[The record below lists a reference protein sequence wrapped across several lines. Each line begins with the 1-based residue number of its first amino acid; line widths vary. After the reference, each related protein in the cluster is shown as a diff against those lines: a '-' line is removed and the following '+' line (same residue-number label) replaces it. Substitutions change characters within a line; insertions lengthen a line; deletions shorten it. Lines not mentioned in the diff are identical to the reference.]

1 MAETMEMTETRQYKL
16 REVRIRLE
24 EGRSL
29 LSAVPMSNPE
39 AAMDVMRRELS
50 GYDREVLCV
59 VNLNSRLQ
67 PINFHVVSVGDLS
80 QSIAF
85 IPNILKSGILSNAQS
100 FMLLHN
106 HPSGD
111 VTPSRED
118 IQLTRRVLEA
128 GKILGISCVDHIVV
142 GGGNET
148 YFSMREQ
155 GTLDFADQTISMAAE
170 DILRVGEETKTIQG
184 GSEHMAERDQ
194 REQMEHTEAGENAQ
208 SGRNASDERNQQSS
222 GGRTRLEGERPAYPS
237 RREQLKEITDRL
249 EAGVKEYMTSDVQF
263 RKVLEA
269 MSKFHHYSAN
279 NVLLIAMQMPEATR
293 VASYTTWKTK
303 FNRQVMRGQK
313 GLSIIAPAPVKER
326 REREVVDSRTGSLIL
341 GADGK
346 PKTEEVEVTIPR
358 FKVEKVFDLSQTT
371 GEPLPELDVPE
382 LTGDAKHFQMF
393 LDALTKVSP
402 VPIRFADIDS
412 GAKGYYHTVDKE
424 IVIQKGMSESQT
436 LKTLVHE
443 VSHARLHD
451 RDAMRAEGVA
461 KSAQQKELEAESIAY
476 TVMFHYHMDTSGYS
490 IPYLASWSGSQDTK
504 QLKACMDTIR
514 RTAGEIIEEMDSF
527 MAERMKERSAEHS
540 AEQDPDRF
548 TIYQIRPDSPAGVFE
563 FMGMDFVR
571 QKGYEIRRE
580 DFQEM
585 YTGSLVPGTTLEDLY
600 VQFNGPKM
608 PEDFTGH
615 SLSVSDIV
623 VVHKDGEDH
632 AYYVDR
638 FGYEEVPEFLAPV
651 QTQEKSVQA
660 EAVKESSTPEK
671 AVQEPLKGT
680 EAALKSPEKAAKQP
694 AGKLTFF
701 VAECMEFPVMGEYYG
716 DLSLIEALK
725 LYREMPDGQ
734 MGGKGIGFIL
744 HDGSEF
750 AGDFALVAGGRVQE
764 DVINGVEHY
773 RLNPDIQA
781 AIAEAKTYVHPE
793 TGTPEHG
800 RDNQKDRPSGRKGSV
815 LARLSEKQRTVKAS
829 EKKQPEKPVK
839 AQTAKRGKGEHAL

>member
-1 MAETMEMTETRQYKL
+1 MAETIEMTETKQYKL

-24 EGRSL
+24 EGRALFSDQ
-29 LSAVPMSNPE
+29 PMSNPE
-39 AAMDVMRRELS
+39 AALDVMRRELS

-111 VTPSRED
+111 VTPSQED
-118 IQLTRRVLEA
+118 IMLTRRVLEA
-128 GKILGISCVDHIVV
+128 GKILGIGCVDHIIV
-142 GGGNET
+142 GGGNGF

-155 GTLDFADQTISMAAE
+155 GTLDFTDQTISMAAE
-170 DILRVGEETKTIQG
+170 DILRVGENTEKRSG
-184 GSEHMAERDQ
+184 GREHMAERDQ
-194 REQMEHTEAGENAQ
+194 REQMEQAAAGEPVQ
-208 SGRNASDERNQQSS
+208 SGQNASGERARQGSD
-222 GGRTRLEGERPAYPS
+222 GRFRQEGERPAYPS
-237 RREQLKEITDRL
+237 RREQLKEITERL

-326 REREVVDSRTGSLIL
+326 REREVIDSRTGSPVL

-371 GEPLPELDVPE
+371 GDPLPELDVAE
-382 LTGDAKHFQMF
+382 LTGDAAHYQMF
-393 LDALTKVSP
+393 KDALTAISP

-412 GAKGYYHTVDKE
+412 GAKGYYHTIDKE

-451 RDAMRAEGVA
+451 RDAMKAEGVA

-514 RTAGEIIEEMDSF
+514 RTAGEIIEEMDTF
-527 MAERMKERSAEHS
+527 MAERMKELAAEKT
-540 AEQDPDRF
+540 AEQDTDRY
-548 TIYQIRPDSPAGVFE
+548 TIYQIREGSPAGVFE
-563 FMGMDFVR
+563 FMGMDYIR
-571 QKGYEIRRE
+571 QKGMEIRPE
-580 DFQEM
+580 DYQKV
-585 YTGSLVPGTTLEDLY
+585 YVGALVPGTTLEDLY
-600 VQFNGPKM
+600 IQFNGPKM

-638 FGYEEVPEFLAPV
+638 FGYEEVPEFLAPM
-651 QTQEKSVQA
+651 QAQEKDAQ
-660 EAVKESSTPEK
+660 EK
-671 AVQEPLKGT
+671 AAETGTKQADTEKT
-680 EAALKSPEKAAKQP
+680 EAARTGTIIPEKVDAAPKKAEETARTAHSKDVSQP
-694 AGKLTFF
+694 TRRKESVLGKL
-701 VAECMEFPVMGEYYG
+701 G
-716 DLSLIEALK
+716 
-725 LYREMPDGQ
+725 
-734 MGGKGIGFIL
+734 
-744 HDGSEF
+744 
-750 AGDFALVAGGRVQE
+750 
-764 DVINGVEHY
+764 
-773 RLNPDIQA
+773 
-781 AIAEAKTYVHPE
+781 
-793 TGTPEHG
+793 
-800 RDNQKDRPSGRKGSV
+800 
-815 LARLSEKQRTVKAS
+815 EKQRQIKAA
-829 EKKQPEKPVK
+829 EKAKPEMPERKK
-839 AQTAKRGKGEHAL
+839 AQAVKRGKGEQAL

>member
-1 MAETMEMTETRQYKL
+1 MAETIEMTETKQYKL

-24 EGRSL
+24 EGRALFSDQ
-29 LSAVPMSNPE
+29 PMSNPE
-39 AAMDVMRRELS
+39 AALDVMRRELS

-111 VTPSRED
+111 VTPSQED
-118 IQLTRRVLEA
+118 IMLTRRVLEA
-128 GKILGISCVDHIVV
+128 GKILGIGCVDHIIV
-142 GGGNET
+142 GGGNGF

-155 GTLDFADQTISMAAE
+155 GTLDFTDQTISMAAE
-170 DILRVGEETKTIQG
+170 DILRVGENTEKRSG
-184 GSEHMAERDQ
+184 GREHMAERDQ
-194 REQMEHTEAGENAQ
+194 REQMEQAAAGEPVQ
-208 SGRNASDERNQQSS
+208 SGQNASGERARQGSD
-222 GGRTRLEGERPAYPS
+222 GRFRQEGER
-237 RREQLKEITDRL
+237 

-326 REREVVDSRTGSLIL
+326 REREVIDSRTGSPVL

-371 GEPLPELDVPE
+371 GDPLPELDVAE
-382 LTGDAKHFQMF
+382 LTGDAAHYQMF
-393 LDALTKVSP
+393 MDALTAISP

-412 GAKGYYHTVDKE
+412 GAKGYYHTIDKE

-436 LKTLVHE
+436 LKN
-443 VSHARLHD
+443 
-451 RDAMRAEGVA
+451 AMKAEGVA

-514 RTAGEIIEEMDSF
+514 RTAGEIIEEMDTF
-527 MAERMKERSAEHS
+527 MAERMKELAAEKT
-540 AEQDPDRF
+540 AEQDTDRY
-548 TIYQIRPDSPAGVFE
+548 TIYQIREGSPAGVFE
-563 FMGMDFVR
+563 FMGMDYICFRVY
-571 QKGYEIRRE
+571 GN
-580 DFQEM
+580 
-585 YTGSLVPGTTLEDLY
+585 GLY
-600 VQFNGPKM
+600 PAEG
-608 PEDFTGH
+608 
-615 SLSVSDIV
+615 
-623 VVHKDGEDH
+623 DGD
-632 AYYVDR
+632 
-638 FGYEEVPEFLAPV
+638 
-651 QTQEKSVQA
+651 
-660 EAVKESSTPEK
+660 
-671 AVQEPLKGT
+671 
-680 EAALKSPEKAAKQP
+680 
-694 AGKLTFF
+694 
-701 VAECMEFPVMGEYYG
+701 
-716 DLSLIEALK
+716 
-725 LYREMPDGQ
+725 
-734 MGGKGIGFIL
+734 
-744 HDGSEF
+744 
-750 AGDFALVAGGRVQE
+750 
-764 DVINGVEHY
+764 
-773 RLNPDIQA
+773 
-781 AIAEAKTYVHPE
+781 
-793 TGTPEHG
+793 
-800 RDNQKDRPSGRKGSV
+800 PS
-815 LARLSEKQRTVKAS
+815 
-829 EKKQPEKPVK
+829 
-839 AQTAKRGKGEHAL
+839 

>member
-1 MAETMEMTETRQYKL
+1 MAETIEMTETKQYKL

-24 EGRSL
+24 KGRSL
-29 LSAVPMSNPE
+29 FSDQPMSNPE
-39 AAMDVMRRELS
+39 AALDVMRRELS

-85 IPNILKSGILSNAQS
+85 IPNIMKSGILSNAQS
-100 FMLLHN
+100 FMMLHN

-111 VTPSRED
+111 VTPSQED
-118 IQLTRRVLEA
+118 TLLTRRVLEA
-128 GKILGISCVDHIVV
+128 GKILGIGCVDHIIV
-142 GGGNET
+142 GGGNGL

-155 GTLDFADQTISMAAE
+155 GTLDFTDQTISMAAE
-170 DILRVGEETKTIQG
+170 DILRVGEKTEIRSG
-184 GSEHMAERDQ
+184 GREHMAERDQ
-194 REQMEHTEAGENAQ
+194 REQMEQAAAGEPVQ
-208 SGRNASDERNQQSS
+208 SGQNASGERARAGS
-222 GGRTRLEGERPAYPS
+222 GERSRQESERPAYPS

-249 EAGVKEYMTSDVQF
+249 EAGVKEYMTNDVQF

-326 REREVVDSRTGSLIL
+326 REREVIDSRTGSPVL
-341 GADGK
+341 GTDGK

-371 GEPLPELDVPE
+371 GDPLPELDVAE
-382 LTGDAKHFQMF
+382 LTGDAEHYQMF
-393 LDALTKVSP
+393 MDALTAISP
-402 VPIRFADIDS
+402 VPIRFADIDT

-443 VSHARLHD
+443 VSHARLHE
-451 RDAMRAEGVA
+451 RDAMKAEGVA

-527 MAERMKERSAEHS
+527 MAERMKELAAEKS
-540 AEQDPDRF
+540 AEQDTDLY
-548 TIYQIRPDSPAGVFE
+548 TIYQIREGSPAGVFE
-563 FMGMDFVR
+563 FMGMDYIR
-571 QKGYEIRRE
+571 QKGMEIRPE
-580 DFQEM
+580 DYQEV
-585 YTGSLVPGTTLEDLY
+585 YVGALVPGTTLEDLY
-600 VQFNGPKM
+600 IQFNGPKM

-638 FGYEEVPEFLAPV
+638 FGYEEVPEFLATA
-651 QTQEKSVQA
+651 QAQEKTVQDKATQDQAAQDKSA
-660 EAVKESSTPEK
+660 ETGSKQADAEKTETAKIGTVIPEKVEAAPQKTEGVAKPSLSKDVSQPARRKES
-671 AVQEPLKGT
+671 VL
-680 EAALKSPEKAAKQP
+680 
-694 AGKLTFF
+694 
-701 VAECMEFPVMGEYYG
+701 
-716 DLSLIEALK
+716 
-725 LYREMPDGQ
+725 
-734 MGGKGIGFIL
+734 
-744 HDGSEF
+744 
-750 AGDFALVAGGRVQE
+750 GRL
-764 DVINGVEHY
+764 G
-773 RLNPDIQA
+773 
-781 AIAEAKTYVHPE
+781 
-793 TGTPEHG
+793 
-800 RDNQKDRPSGRKGSV
+800 
-815 LARLSEKQRTVKAS
+815 EKQRQIKAA
-829 EKKQPEKPVK
+829 ERAKPEMPERQK
-839 AQTAKRGKGEHAL
+839 AQVVKRGKGEQAL

>member
-1 MAETMEMTETRQYKL
+1 MAETMEMTEARQYKL

-29 LSAVPMSNPE
+29 LSDVPMSNPE
-39 AAMDVMRRELS
+39 AALDVMRRELS

-111 VTPSRED
+111 VTPSQED
-118 IQLTRRVLEA
+118 IMLTRRVLEA
-128 GKILGISCVDHIVV
+128 GKILGIGCVDHIIV
-142 GGGNET
+142 GGGNGF

-155 GTLDFADQTISMAAE
+155 GTLDFTDQTISMAAE
-170 DILRVGEETKTIQG
+170 DILRVGENTEKRSG
-184 GSEHMAERDQ
+184 GREHMAERDQ
-194 REQMEHTEAGENAQ
+194 REQMEQTAAGEPVQ
-208 SGRNASDERNQQSS
+208 SGQNASGERARQGSD
-222 GGRTRLEGERPAYPS
+222 GRFRQDGERPAYPS

-249 EAGVKEYMTSDVQF
+249 EAGVKEYMTNDVQF
-263 RKVLEA
+263 KKVLEA

-326 REREVVDSRTGSLIL
+326 REREVIDSRTGSPVL

-371 GEPLPELDVPE
+371 GDPLPELDVAE
-382 LTGDAKHFQMF
+382 LTGDAAHYQMF
-393 LDALTKVSP
+393 KDALTAISP

-412 GAKGYYHTVDKE
+412 GAKGYYHTIDKE

-451 RDAMRAEGVA
+451 RDAMKAEGVA

-514 RTAGEIIEEMDSF
+514 RTAGEIIEEMDTF
-527 MAERMKERSAEHS
+527 MAERMKELAAEKT
-540 AEQDPDRF
+540 AEQDTDRY
-548 TIYQIRPDSPAGVFE
+548 TIYQIREGSPAGVFE
-563 FMGMDFVR
+563 FMGMDYIR
-571 QKGYEIRRE
+571 QKGMEIRPE
-580 DFQEM
+580 DYQKV
-585 YTGSLVPGTTLEDLY
+585 YVGALVPGTTLEDLY
-600 VQFNGPKM
+600 IQFNGPKM

-638 FGYEEVPEFLAPV
+638 FGYEEVPEFLAPM
-651 QTQEKSVQA
+651 QAQEKDAQ
-660 EAVKESSTPEK
+660 EK
-671 AVQEPLKGT
+671 AAETGTKQADTEKT
-680 EAALKSPEKAAKQP
+680 EAARTGTIIPEKVDAAPKKAEETARTAHSKDVSQP
-694 AGKLTFF
+694 ARRKESVLGKL
-701 VAECMEFPVMGEYYG
+701 G
-716 DLSLIEALK
+716 
-725 LYREMPDGQ
+725 
-734 MGGKGIGFIL
+734 
-744 HDGSEF
+744 
-750 AGDFALVAGGRVQE
+750 
-764 DVINGVEHY
+764 
-773 RLNPDIQA
+773 
-781 AIAEAKTYVHPE
+781 
-793 TGTPEHG
+793 
-800 RDNQKDRPSGRKGSV
+800 
-815 LARLSEKQRTVKAS
+815 EKQRQIKAA
-829 EKKQPEKPVK
+829 EKAKPEMPERKK
-839 AQTAKRGKGEHAL
+839 AQAVKRGKGEQAL

>member
-1 MAETMEMTETRQYKL
+1 MAETIEMTETKQYKL

-29 LSAVPMSNPE
+29 FSDQPMSDPE
-39 AAMDVMRRELS
+39 AALDVMRRELS

-111 VTPSRED
+111 VSPSQED
-118 IQLTRRVLEA
+118 ILLTRRVLEA
-128 GKILGISCVDHIVV
+128 GKILGIGCVDHIIV
-142 GGGNET
+142 GGGNGI

-155 GTLDFADQTISMAAE
+155 GTLDFTDQTISMAAE
-170 DILRVGEETKTIQG
+170 DILRVGEKTEIRSG

-194 REQMEHTEAGENAQ
+194 REQMEQAAAGETGQ
-208 SGRNASDERNQQSS
+208 SGRDASGEKLQPGAGANARP
-222 GGRTRLEGERPAYPS
+222 EGERPAYPS
-237 RREQLKEITDRL
+237 RREQLKEITERL

-326 REREVVDSRTGSLIL
+326 REREVIDSRTGSPVL

-371 GEPLPELDVPE
+371 GDPLPELDVAE
-382 LTGDAKHFQMF
+382 LTGDAEHYQMF
-393 LDALTKVSP
+393 MDALTAISP

-451 RDAMRAEGVA
+451 RDAMKAEGVA

-514 RTAGEIIEEMDSF
+514 RTAGEIIEEMDAF
-527 MAERMKERSAEHS
+527 MAERMKELAAEKS
-540 AEQDPDRF
+540 AEQDTDRY
-548 TIYQIRPDSPAGVFE
+548 TIYQIREGSPAGVFE
-563 FMGMDFVR
+563 FMGMDYIR
-571 QKGYEIRRE
+571 QKGMEIRQE
-580 DFQEM
+580 DYQEV
-585 YTGSLVPGTTLEDLY
+585 YVGALVPGTTLEDLY
-600 VQFNGPKM
+600 IQFNGPKM

-638 FGYEEVPEFLAPV
+638 FGYEEVPEFLAPM
-651 QTQEKSVQA
+651 QAQEKAAQDKTAETGSKQADAEKA
-660 EAVKESSTPEK
+660 EATRTDTIIPEK
-671 AVQEPLKGT
+671 ADDATKKTVETAQSAPSKDASQSARRKESVLGRLGEKRRQIK
-680 EAALKSPEKAAKQP
+680 EAEKAKP
-694 AGKLTFF
+694 
-701 VAECMEFPVMGEYYG
+701 
-716 DLSLIEALK
+716 
-725 LYREMPDGQ
+725 EMPDRQ
-734 MGGKGIGFIL
+734 
-744 HDGSEF
+744 
-750 AGDFALVAGGRVQE
+750 
-764 DVINGVEHY
+764 
-773 RLNPDIQA
+773 
-781 AIAEAKTYVHPE
+781 
-793 TGTPEHG
+793 
-800 RDNQKDRPSGRKGSV
+800 
-815 LARLSEKQRTVKAS
+815 
-829 EKKQPEKPVK
+829 K
-839 AQTAKRGKGEHAL
+839 AQAVKRGKGEQAL

>member
-1 MAETMEMTETRQYKL
+1 MAETIEMTETKQYKL

-24 EGRSL
+24 KGRSL
-29 LSAVPMSNPE
+29 FSDQPMSNPE
-39 AAMDVMRRELS
+39 AALDVMRRELS

-85 IPNILKSGILSNAQS
+85 IPNIMKSGILSNAQS
-100 FMLLHN
+100 FMMLHN

-111 VTPSRED
+111 VTPSQED
-118 IQLTRRVLEA
+118 TLLTRRVLEA
-128 GKILGISCVDHIVV
+128 GKILGIGCVDHIIV
-142 GGGNET
+142 GGGNGL

-155 GTLDFADQTISMAAE
+155 GTLDFTDQTISMAAE
-170 DILRVGEETKTIQG
+170 DILRVGEKTEIRSG
-184 GSEHMAERDQ
+184 GREHMAERDQ
-194 REQMEHTEAGENAQ
+194 REQMEQAAAGEPVQ
-208 SGRNASDERNQQSS
+208 SGQNASGERARAGS
-222 GGRTRLEGERPAYPS
+222 GERSRQESERPAYPS

-249 EAGVKEYMTSDVQF
+249 EAGVKEYMTNDVQF

-326 REREVVDSRTGSLIL
+326 REREVIDSRTGSPVL
-341 GADGK
+341 GTDGK

-371 GEPLPELDVPE
+371 GDPLPELDVAE
-382 LTGDAKHFQMF
+382 LTGDAEHYQMF
-393 LDALTKVSP
+393 MDALTAISP
-402 VPIRFADIDS
+402 VPIRFADIDT

-451 RDAMRAEGVA
+451 RDAMKAEGVA

-527 MAERMKERSAEHS
+527 MAERMKELAAEKS
-540 AEQDPDRF
+540 AEQDTDLY
-548 TIYQIRPDSPAGVFE
+548 TIYQIREGSPAGVFE
-563 FMGMDFVR
+563 FMGMDYIR
-571 QKGYEIRRE
+571 QKGMEIRPE
-580 DFQEM
+580 DYQEV
-585 YTGSLVPGTTLEDLY
+585 YVGALVPGTTLEDLY
-600 VQFNGPKM
+600 IQFNGPKM

-638 FGYEEVPEFLAPV
+638 FGYEEVPEFLATA
-651 QTQEKSVQA
+651 QAQEKTVQD
-660 EAVKESSTPEK
+660 K
-671 AVQEPLKGT
+671 ATQ
-680 EAALKSPEKAAKQP
+680 
-694 AGKLTFF
+694 
-701 VAECMEFPVMGEYYG
+701 
-716 DLSLIEALK
+716 D
-725 LYREMPDGQ
+725 
-734 MGGKGIGFIL
+734 
-744 HDGSEF
+744 
-750 AGDFALVAGGRVQE
+750 
-764 DVINGVEHY
+764 
-773 RLNPDIQA
+773 QA
-781 AIAEAKTYVHPE
+781 AQDKSAE
-793 TGTPEHG
+793 TGSKQA
-800 RDNQKDRPSGRKGSV
+800 D
-815 LARLSEKQRTVKAS
+815 AEKT
-829 EKKQPEKPVK
+829 E
-839 AQTAKRGKGEHAL
+839 TAKIFKGCKPARKAEGICPWKAR

>member
-1 MAETMEMTETRQYKL
+1 MAERTEMTETRPYKL

-29 LSAVPMSNPE
+29 YSDLPMLNPE
-39 AAMDVMRRELS
+39 AALDVMRRELS

-59 VNLNSRLQ
+59 VNLNNRLQ
-67 PINFHVVSVGDLS
+67 PINFHVVSIGDLS
-80 QSIAF
+80 QSIAS
-85 IPNILKSGILSNAQS
+85 IPNILKSAILSNAQS

-106 HPSGD
+106 HPSGN
-111 VTPSRED
+111 VTPSQED
-118 IQLTRRVLEA
+118 IQLTRRVIEA
-128 GKILGISCVDHIVV
+128 GKIFGLACQDHVIV
-142 GGGNET
+142 GGSNGT

-155 GTLDFADQTISMAAE
+155 ETLDFTDQTISMAAE
-170 DILRVGEETKTIQG
+170 DILRVGEETVTIAG
-184 GSEHMAERDQ
+184 GSEHMAEMEKK
-194 REQMEHTEAGENAQ
+194 EQMETAAASENAQ
-208 SGRNASDERNQQSS
+208 AD
-222 GGRTRLEGERPAYPS
+222 RPAYPS

-249 EAGVKEYMTSDVQF
+249 EAGVKEYMTNDVQF
-263 RKVLEA
+263 KKVLEA

-313 GLSIIAPAPVKER
+313 GLSILAPVPVKQR
-326 REREVVDSRTGSLIL
+326 REREILDSRTGVPIL

-346 PKTEEVEVTIPR
+346 PKTEEVEVTVPR

-371 GEPLPELDVPE
+371 GDPLPELDVAE
-382 LTGDAKHFQMF
+382 LTGDAAHYQMF
-393 LDALTKVSP
+393 MDALTAISP

-451 RDAMRAEGVA
+451 RDAMKAEGVA

-514 RTAGEIIEEMDSF
+514 RTAGEIIEEMDAF
-527 MAERMKERSAEHS
+527 MAERMKELAAEKS
-540 AEQDPDRF
+540 AEQDTDRY
-548 TIYQIRPDSPAGVFE
+548 TIYQIREGSPAGVFE
-563 FMGMDFVR
+563 FMGMDYIR
-571 QKGYEIRRE
+571 QKGMEIRQE
-580 DFQEM
+580 DYQEV
-585 YTGSLVPGTTLEDLY
+585 YVGALVPGTTLEDLY

-623 VVHKDGEDH
+623 VVHRDGEDH

-638 FGYEEVPEFLAPV
+638 FGYEEVPEFLAPA
-651 QTQEKSVQA
+651 QA
-660 EAVKESSTPEK
+660 QEK
-671 AVQEPLKGT
+671 AVQEKAVQDKATQDKAAETESKPADVEKT
-680 EAALKSPEKAAKQP
+680 EATMAGTVISEKAEAAPQKTEGVAKPDASKDVSQP
-694 AGKLTFF
+694 A
-701 VAECMEFPVMGEYYG
+701 
-716 DLSLIEALK
+716 
-725 LYREMPDGQ
+725 R
-734 MGGKGIGFIL
+734 
-744 HDGSEF
+744 
-750 AGDFALVAGGRVQE
+750 
-764 DVINGVEHY
+764 
-773 RLNPDIQA
+773 
-781 AIAEAKTYVHPE
+781 
-793 TGTPEHG
+793 
-800 RDNQKDRPSGRKGSV
+800 RKESV
-815 LARLSEKQRTVKAS
+815 LGRLGEKQRQIKAA
-829 EKKQPEKPVK
+829 ERAKPERPERQK
-839 AQTAKRGKGEHAL
+839 AQAVKRGKEEQAL

>member
-1 MAETMEMTETRQYKL
+1 MAETMETTETRQYKL

-29 LSAVPMSNPE
+29 LSAVPMSDPE

-85 IPNILKSGILSNAQS
+85 IPNTLKSGILSNAQS

-111 VTPSRED
+111 ATPSQVD
-118 IQLTRRVLEA
+118 IQMTKRVLDA
-128 GKILGISCVDHIVV
+128 GKILGIGCVDHIIV

-170 DILRVGEETKTIQG
+170 DILRVGEETNNLPG
-184 GSEHMAERDQ
+184 GSKHMAERDQ
-194 REQMEHTEAGENAQ
+194 REQMEHTAAGENAQ
-208 SGRNASDERNQQSS
+208 SGRSASDERNQQSS
-222 GGRTRLEGERPAYPS
+222 GGRARSEGERPAYPS

-249 EAGVKEYMTSDVQF
+249 EAGVKEYMTNDVQF
-263 RKVLEA
+263 KKVLEA

-326 REREVVDSRTGSLIL
+326 REREVVDSRTGSPVL

-346 PKTEEVEVTIPR
+346 RKTEEVEVTIPR

-382 LTGDAKHFQMF
+382 LTGDAKHFRMF
-393 LDALTKVSP
+393 QDALTEVSP

-451 RDAMRAEGVA
+451 RDAMKAEGVA

-514 RTAGEIIEEMDSF
+514 RTAGEIIEEMESF
-527 MAERMKERSAEHS
+527 MAERLKERSAEHS
-540 AEQDPDRF
+540 AEQDADRF
-548 TIYQIRPDSPAGVFE
+548 AIYQIRPDSPAEIYE
-563 FMGMDFVR
+563 FMEMDLIR
-571 QKGYEIRRE
+571 QKGYEIRPE
-580 DFQEM
+580 DFQEV
-585 YTGSLVPGTTLEDLY
+585 YAGSLIPGTTLEDLY
-600 VQFNGPKM
+600 VQFNGPKV

-623 VVHKDGEDH
+623 VLHKDGEDH
-632 AYYVDR
+632 AFYVDR

-651 QTQEKSVQA
+651 QAQEKGAQEMTAETGSKQA
-660 EAVKESSTPEK
+660 DAEKTETTREGAIIPEK
-671 AVQEPLKGT
+671 ANAAPQKTG
-680 EAALKSPEKAAKQP
+680 EAVRTAPSKDVNQP
-694 AGKLTFF
+694 A
-701 VAECMEFPVMGEYYG
+701 
-716 DLSLIEALK
+716 
-725 LYREMPDGQ
+725 R
-734 MGGKGIGFIL
+734 
-744 HDGSEF
+744 
-750 AGDFALVAGGRVQE
+750 
-764 DVINGVEHY
+764 
-773 RLNPDIQA
+773 
-781 AIAEAKTYVHPE
+781 
-793 TGTPEHG
+793 
-800 RDNQKDRPSGRKGSV
+800 RKESV
-815 LARLSEKQRTVKAS
+815 LGRLGEKQRQIKAS
-829 EKKQPEKPVK
+829 EKEKPEKSQKQK
-839 AQTAKRGKGEHAL
+839 AKTAKRGKGEQTL

>member
-1 MAETMEMTETRQYKL
+1 MAERAGMTETRPYKL

-29 LSAVPMSNPE
+29 YSDLPLSNPE

-67 PINFHVVSVGDLS
+67 PINFHVVSIGDLG
-80 QSIAF
+80 QSIAS
-85 IPNILKSGILSNAQS
+85 IPNILKSGILSNASS

-111 VTPSRED
+111 VTPSQED
-118 IQLTRRVLEA
+118 ILMTRRVIEA
-128 GKILGISCVDHIVV
+128 GKILGIACVDHVIV
-142 GGGNET
+142 GGGNGT

-155 GTLDFADQTISMAAE
+155 ESVDFTDQTISMAAE
-170 DILRVGEETKTIQG
+170 DILRVGEKTENIAG
-184 GSEHMAERDQ
+184 GSEHMAEKEQRNPGAVRDAAQ
-194 REQMEHTEAGENAQ
+194 AAEHGRPQEN
-208 SGRNASDERNQQSS
+208 
-222 GGRTRLEGERPAYPS
+222 RPAYPS

-263 RKVLEA
+263 KKVLEA

-303 FNRQVMRGQK
+303 FNRQVMKGQK

-326 REREVVDSRTGSLIL
+326 REREVVDSRTGSPVL

-371 GEPLPELDVPE
+371 GEPLPELDVQE
-382 LTGDAKHFQMF
+382 LTGDAEHFRMF
-393 LDALTKVSP
+393 MDALTAISP

-514 RTAGEIIEEMDSF
+514 RTAGEIIEEMDAF
-527 MAERMKERSAEHS
+527 MAERMKELAAQKS
-540 AEQDPDRF
+540 AEQDTDRF

-563 FMGMDFVR
+563 YMGMDFVR

-580 DFQEM
+580 DYQEV
-585 YTGSLVPGTTLEDLY
+585 YTDSLVPGTTLEDLY

-608 PEDFTGH
+608 PADFTGH

-623 VVHKDGEDH
+623 VVHKDGEEH

-651 QTQEKSVQA
+651 QAQEIAAHEMTA
-660 EAVKESSTPEK
+660 ETESKPADAEKPEAAKAGSIIPEKVDAAPQKTREAAQTALSRDVSQPTRRKES
-671 AVQEPLKGT
+671 VL
-680 EAALKSPEKAAKQP
+680 
-694 AGKLTFF
+694 GKL
-701 VAECMEFPVMGEYYG
+701 G
-716 DLSLIEALK
+716 
-725 LYREMPDGQ
+725 
-734 MGGKGIGFIL
+734 
-744 HDGSEF
+744 
-750 AGDFALVAGGRVQE
+750 
-764 DVINGVEHY
+764 
-773 RLNPDIQA
+773 
-781 AIAEAKTYVHPE
+781 
-793 TGTPEHG
+793 
-800 RDNQKDRPSGRKGSV
+800 
-815 LARLSEKQRTVKAS
+815 EKQRQIKAA
-829 EKKQPEKPVK
+829 EKAKPEMSKRQKTQAV
-839 AQTAKRGKGEHAL
+839 KRGKGEQAL